1 MTLVAFD
8 PSEVEGFYEHY
19 YQQQE
24 GNGLAVFRGKRI
36 MDGNGLGSILG
47 GVFRAVAPTLKN
59 FAKSAAK
66 SFGNQAL
73 SVAGDILRGEDAG
86 QSALRG
92 LKNVGGDILSDAK
105 TSLQSVD
112 GEEVRQQMK
121 RKRGNST
128 KKRGGKRKKTIFD
141 GI

>member
-59 FAKSAAK
+59 FSQSLRQRASEIRLLMLREIFCEEKMPDK
-66 SFGNQAL
+66 AL
-73 SVAGDILRGEDAG
+73 
-86 QSALRG
+86 
-92 LKNVGGDILSDAK
+92 
-105 TSLQSVD
+105 
-112 GEEVRQQMK
+112 
-121 RKRGNST
+121 
-128 KKRGGKRKKTIFD
+128 
-141 GI
+141 